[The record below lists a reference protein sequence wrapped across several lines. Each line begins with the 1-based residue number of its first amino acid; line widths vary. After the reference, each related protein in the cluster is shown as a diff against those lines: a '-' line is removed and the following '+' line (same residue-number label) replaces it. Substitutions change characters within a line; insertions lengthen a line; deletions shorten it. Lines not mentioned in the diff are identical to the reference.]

1 MVFLIESKM
10 QAGVVV
16 IDEIQIKRQE
26 NDVEPVIRPSFK
38 VIWKEVTLFVILVV
52 SLFASI
58 QPIVNFLRYILNG
71 LNQQLPTWF
80 VAELYNNSTYLC
92 LGLCWILAF
101 RMWYQKNGYE
111 LSFNNEFIELKT
123 GIFATKSIRLKMSYV
138 TTVESNQTIIEKLL
152 GIGTVEVGTASNDH
166 MEVVIKGID
175 SPHAV
180 AEKIRSYTTE

>member
-1 MVFLIESKM
+1 MIE
-10 QAGVVV
+10 QTQT
-16 IDEIQIKRQE
+16 EQHE
-26 NDVEPVIRPSFK
+26 NDESPVIRPSFK

-71 LNQQLPTWF
+71 LNQQLPTWV

-92 LGLCWILAF
+92 LGLCWILAC
-101 RMWYQKNGYE
+101 RMWYQKNGCE
-111 LSFNNEFIELKT
+111 LRFNNEYIELKT
-123 GIFATKSIRLKMSYV
+123 GIFATKSVRLKMGYV

-152 GIGTVEVGTASNDH
+152 GIGTVEVGTASNER
-166 MEVVIKGID
+166 MEVVIKGIA

-180 AEKIRSYTTE
+180 AEKIRSFTTE